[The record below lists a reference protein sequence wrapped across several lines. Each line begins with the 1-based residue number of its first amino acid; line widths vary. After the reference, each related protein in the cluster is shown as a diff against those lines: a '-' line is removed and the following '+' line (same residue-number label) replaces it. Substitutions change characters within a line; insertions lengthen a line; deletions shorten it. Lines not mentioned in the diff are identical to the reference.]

1 MTTKVWMASS
11 ANLSIKL
18 RTQVSIGIGLNLC
31 AIRWCQG
38 SFFKA
43 PGSLLLYHGEG
54 SFQFKWY
61 QRAQPVAARS
71 IYVWSKIYWQVG
83 KLGSSCISSSQWFE
97 VFTLTWMAAPL
108 MCCCFSPGCSGRIF
122 SGSSSSRLRPRLS
135 GWRNHSTVVRS
146 VNNFTVT

>member
-43 PGSLLLYHGEG
+43 LAACCYIMVRAHFSSSGTKELNQWQLGSLT
-54 SFQFKWY
+54 F
-61 QRAQPVAARS
+61 
-71 IYVWSKIYWQVG
+71 
-83 KLGSSCISSSQWFE
+83 
-97 VFTLTWMAAPL
+97 
-108 MCCCFSPGCSGRIF
+108 GRKYID
-122 SGSSSSRLRPRLS
+122 RLE
-135 GWRNHSTVVRS
+135 N
-146 VNNFTVT
+146 